1 MEILILKIIGII
13 LVTLLSIT
21 IIVARKDDVEIISV
35 VIAVIFEIIALCLIY
50 IPMENVIA
58 LIEKI
63 INKDKI
69 IRKKHKKFD
78 IISKIGRLCL
88 QI

>member
-35 VIAVIFEIIALCLIY
+35 VIAVIFEILSLCLIY

-63 INKDKI
+63 INN
-69 IRKKHKKFD
+69 
-78 IISKIGRLCL
+78 S
-88 QI
+88 

>member
-1 MEILILKIIGII
+1 MELVILKIIGII

-35 VIAVIFEIIALCLIY
+35 IIAVVFEIIALCLIY
-50 IPMENVIA
+50 IPMNDVII

-63 INKDKI
+63 INK
-69 IRKKHKKFD
+69 
-78 IISKIGRLCL
+78 S
-88 QI
+88 

>member
-50 IPMENVIA
+50 ISMENVIA

-63 INKDKI
+63 INN
-69 IRKKHKKFD
+69 
-78 IISKIGRLCL
+78 S
-88 QI
+88 

>member
-63 INKDKI
+63 INN
-69 IRKKHKKFD
+69 
-78 IISKIGRLCL
+78 S
-88 QI
+88 